1 MSTAKTV
8 VVVPAMIAARALES
22 SSSAASMAAVRG
34 SHVWRRGSRV
44 GAPGKRV
51 PSAGLREA
59 VVASI
64 PHRGRGGGPAESGDR
79 GRLQVRT

>member
-1 MSTAKTV
+1 MSTTETTV
-8 VVVPAMIAARALES
+8 VVPTMIAARALES
-22 SSSAASMAAVRG
+22 SSSATSMAVVRG
-34 SHVWRRGSRV
+34 SHIWRHGPRV

-51 PSAGLREA
+51 PSAGLREV

-64 PHRGRGGGPAESGDR
+64 PRHGRGGGPTESGDR